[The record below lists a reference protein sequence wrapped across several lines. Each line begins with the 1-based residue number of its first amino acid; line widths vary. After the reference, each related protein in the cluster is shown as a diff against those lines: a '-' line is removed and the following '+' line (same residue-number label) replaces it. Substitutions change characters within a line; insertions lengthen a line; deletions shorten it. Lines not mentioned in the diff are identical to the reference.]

1 MLLKMVF
8 LASCLF
14 VHELW
19 RVKKEDKRSILEK
32 RWIKERGK
40 MEQWNRKLTKKENWK
55 KFNIMKKSTFHLFI
69 IGEGTL
75 QCDKFI
81 TNNRIK

>member
-19 RVKKEDKRSILEK
+19 RVKKRGQKKHSKKDGLKK
-32 RWIKERGK
+32 GVRWNNGTENWQK
-40 MEQWNRKLTKKENWK
+40 NENWK

-69 IGEGTL
+69 IAEGTL
-75 QCDKFI
+75 QCDKLYPI
-81 TNNRIK
+81 IG